1 MTTMTRARIAA
12 VAIAGVITLLAGVAP
27 ANAQDEGGDY
37 EFAFYLWG
45 SHLDGSVGVGPVEAS
60 ADASFSD
67 ILENL
72 EFAFMA
78 ALRGDHGRWAWV
90 LDAQIVELA
99 NSETLGVEVESDMT
113 ILELDLAYELRDGF
127 EVLAGAR
134 YVDVEGRLALL
145 LPAGTTRAAGGD
157 SWTDPVI
164 GARFARPLGR
174 NWRFT
179 GRADIG
185 GFGVG
190 SDFSWGLLLSGE
202 YQATERLKWGIGY
215 RVLDIDYDTGRGIN
229 RFVYDTRQAGLIT
242 GLIVGF

>member
-1 MTTMTRARIAA
+1 MHGARLIATVLVLA
-12 VAIAGVITLLAGVAP
+12 SSQLAGAAP
-27 ANAQDEGGDY
+27 ATAANDEAGDL

-67 ILENL
+67 IMENL

-90 LDAQIVELA
+90 LDAQLVELE
-99 NSETLGVEVESDMT
+99 NTETLGVEVGSDMT
-113 ILELDLAYELRDGF
+113 ILELDLAYELREGF

-145 LPAGTTRAAGGD
+145 LPAGTSSVAAGD

-174 NWRFT
+174 SWRFT
-179 GRADIG
+179 GRTDIG

-215 RVLDIDYDTGRGIN
+215 RILDIDYETGRGVN

-242 GLIVGF
+242 GLVIGF

>member
-1 MTTMTRARIAA
+1 MKELRWGVVALIAI
-12 VAIAGVITLLAGVAP
+12 VALLSSVAP
-27 ANAQDEGGDY
+27 AGAQQTDAGGY
-37 EFAFYLWG
+37 EFALYLWA
-45 SHLDGSVGVGPVEAS
+45 SHLDGSVGVGPFEAS

-78 ALRGDHGRWAWV
+78 ALRADYGRWAWV
-90 LDAQIVELA
+90 LDAQIVELE
-99 NSETLGVEVESDMT
+99 NTETLGVEVGSDMT

-127 EVLAGAR
+127 EVLAGLR

-145 LPAGTTRAAGGD
+145 VPAGPIRAAAGD
-157 SWTDPVI
+157 SWTDPVV
-164 GARFARPLGR
+164 GARYAAPLGR
-174 NWRFT
+174 NWRFL

-185 GFGVG
+185 GFGIG

-202 YQATERLKWGIGY
+202 FQATERLKWGIGY
-215 RVLDIDYDTGRGIN
+215 RILDIDYDTGRGVN
-229 RFVYDTRQAGLIT
+229 RFAYDTRQAGLVT